1 MYVYSLYDIYMCV
14 YSLYEISSF
23 FFYSVFDQINAAL
36 VSIKRL
42 LSNAFKNPTKA
53 TFLMVVSVQVQMVYQ
68 YQI

>member
-1 MYVYSLYDIYMCV
+1 MCV
-14 YSLYEISSF
+14 CVCVCMYSLYEISF

-53 TFLMVVSVQVQMVYQ
+53 TFLMVVSVQVQIVYQ